1 MQRPHPSFGRCLSL
15 SCLGVADA
23 VARGCLAVVVAEVAA
38 CMVEAA
44 ASRVLHHALLHKGK
58 ALFVLVP
65 NLPFSADTHPQ
76 VWPSAAQ
83 IHTGIPRCRSP
94 SPEGGVFLVQPFWLI
109 LSIYG
114 SRGSSRSPGQQL
126 RLPHRSR
133 RQNEVPV
140 VRWRG
145 LSTYPNRHGTC
156 LSVIP
161 YGRHA
166 RCGSLW
172 CPFPAVVRPSWST
185 PRTRLLCEKWAL
197 CTLSYKKNAYLCK
210 DIGGGS
216 AISSKT

>member
-1 MQRPHPSFGRCLSL
+1 MRWH
-15 SCLGVADA
+15 V
-23 VARGCLAVVVAEVAA
+23 AVVQSWSQRSQRSWSEHPPAVDFIAHSPTRARL
-38 CMVEAA
+38 
-44 ASRVLHHALLHKGK
+44 SSS
-58 ALFVLVP
+58 LFRTCL
-65 NLPFSADTHPQ
+65 FSADTHPQ

-114 SRGSSRSPGQQL
+114 SRGSYRSPGQQL

>member
-1 MQRPHPSFGRCLSL
+1 MHGRSSRQPRTSSRTPPQGQGSLRPFSE
-15 SCLGVADA
+15 
-23 VARGCLAVVVAEVAA
+23 LA
-38 CMVEAA
+38 
-44 ASRVLHHALLHKGK
+44 
-58 ALFVLVP
+58 
-65 NLPFSADTHPQ
+65 FSADTHSQ

-156 LSVIP
+156 LSVTP

-185 PRTRLLCEKWAL
+185 EF
-197 CTLSYKKNAYLCK
+197 
-210 DIGGGS
+210 
-216 AISSKT
+216 

>member
-1 MQRPHPSFGRCLSL
+1 MQWHVAVLQSWSQRSQRAWSKLPPAAYFITHSSTRAPIPKCGRLPHRSTQASLAAVLRVRRAAFFLSSLFGSYFLFM
-15 SCLGVADA
+15 VAGEVPA
-23 VARGCLAVVVAEVAA
+23 V
-38 CMVEAA
+38 
-44 ASRVLHHALLHKGK
+44 
-58 ALFVLVP
+58 
-65 NLPFSADTHPQ
+65 
-76 VWPSAAQ
+76 
-83 IHTGIPRCRSP
+83 
-94 SPEGGVFLVQPFWLI
+94 PE
-109 LSIYG
+109 
-114 SRGSSRSPGQQL
+114 QQL

-185 PRTRLLCEKWAL
+185 PRTI
-197 CTLSYKKNAYLCK
+197 LSR
-210 DIGGGS
+210 
-216 AISSKT
+216 